1 MKPPLSPADVPR
13 YVLLDCK
20 KHFHF
25 WQWDALML
33 VGLCTAL
40 RSLKVRGTGV
50 KQSVCILSVH
60 MYTHRQQTHTPVI
73 ATMSPLPFPLMLL
86 TSFYTDTAFVSF
98 RLTKKTPE

>member
-1 MKPPLSPADVPR
+1 
-13 YVLLDCK
+13 
-20 KHFHF
+20 
-25 WQWDALML
+25 ML

-98 RLTKKTPE
+98 RLIKKTPE